1 MRAAILYAL
10 EPVWAMLG
18 SLLLGLEGDVTF
30 WLPVGA
36 VALLI
41 GNLVVEYEQVSAS
54 KPE

>member
-1 MRAAILYAL
+1 
-10 EPVWAMLG
+10 
-18 SLLLGLEGDVTF
+18 LLGLEGDVTF

-36 VALLI
+36 AALLI